1 MFRMFDDENEDVIFD
16 DENQKEDVR
25 RLAWSTLGV
34 LPRSAFDPGQFDA
47 EHGDSMRNYLM
58 GRVGWYRLRLR
69 LRLKCLL
76 LYWYAL
82 PYRPS
87 GAGHA
92 RDVEAWDQMSEV
104 MYACN

>member
-34 LPRSAFDPGQFDA
+34 LPRSAFDPGQSDA